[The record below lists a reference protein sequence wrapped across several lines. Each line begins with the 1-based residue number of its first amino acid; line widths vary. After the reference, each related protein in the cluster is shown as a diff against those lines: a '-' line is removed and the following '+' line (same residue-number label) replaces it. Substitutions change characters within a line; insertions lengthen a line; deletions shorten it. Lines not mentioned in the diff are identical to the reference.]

1 MMPHRVPARRTTRPG
16 CGRLRVGIGAV
27 GSAACAGA
35 VTGSVPFIAYNAQIP
50 RADPLGDPFPER
62 APLFRFL
69 HAADIHLDSPLQG
82 LERYPDAP
90 VEAVRAAPRRAFEGL
105 VDLAIEERVAFV
117 LLAGD
122 LYDGD
127 WKDYN
132 TGLFFVAQMRRLAE
146 AGIPVFLVSGNHDA
160 ASQITKRL
168 TLPPNVHHFASRR
181 PETVELPALD
191 VALHGQSFASRR
203 VSDDLAAGFPPADGA
218 RFEIGLLHTSLDG
231 RPGHASYAPCTV
243 EGLRAKGYAYWA
255 LGHVH
260 QREIVARDPW
270 IVFPGNLQGR
280 HARET
285 GGKGATL
292 VGVEHGRIVEVA
304 HRDLDVVR
312 WCRVELDLSAIE
324 RADDL
329 LELVRTALLE
339 AVEAAGGRLVAARV
353 ALTGATRVHAALAR
367 EPERWL
373 HELRALA
380 TDLGEPGVWL
390 ERVERSTRPHE
401 AAGRRRLRDDALGGL
416 LRRIGDLEALELDF
430 ERASAELAELK
441 RKLPLSLLGDGE
453 PSPAGFAGDATA
465 QDGGAGAEAGRP
477 GSGAAGSGLFA
488 AAGSASDDGVRAER
502 FDPTD
507 EAWLRARLPAV
518 RALLWSRLIE
528 GEGTA

>member
-1 MMPHRVPARRTTRPG
+1 M
-16 CGRLRVGIGAV
+16 
-27 GSAACAGA
+27 
-35 VTGSVPFIAYNAQIP
+35 
-50 RADPLGDPFPER
+50 
-62 APLFRFL
+62 FRFL

-90 VEAVRAAPRRAFEGL
+90 VEAVRAAPRRAFEAL
-105 VDLAIEERVAFV
+105 VDLAIEEGVAFV

-146 AGIPVFLVSGNHDA
+146 ASIPVFLVSGNHDA

-168 TLPPNVHHFASRR
+168 TLPPNVRHFASRR

-191 VALHGQSFASRR
+191 VAIHGQSFASRR
-203 VSDDLAAGFPPADGA
+203 VTDDLAAGFPQTDAA

-231 RPGHASYAPCTV
+231 RPGHARYAPCSV

-260 QREIVARDPW
+260 QREIVGRDPW

-280 HARET
+280 HAREI

-292 VGVEHGRIVEVA
+292 VRVEHGRVVDVA

-312 WCRVELDLSAIE
+312 WCRLELDLGRID
-324 RADDL
+324 RADEM
-329 LELVRTALLE
+329 LELARSALGE
-339 AVEAAGGRLVAARV
+339 AVESAEGRLVAARIV
-353 ALTGATRVHAALAR
+353 LQGSTRAHAGLVR

-380 TDLGEPGVWL
+380 ADWGEPGVWL
-390 ERVERSTRPHE
+390 EQIEQATRPPE
-401 AAGRRRLRDDALGGL
+401 ALGGRRAREDALGGL
-416 LRRIGDLEALELDF
+416 LQRIERLDAGELAL
-430 ERASAELAELK
+430 AHVAAELAELK
-441 RKLPLSLLGDGE
+441 RRLPAPLLGGVD
-453 PSPAGFAGDATA
+453 DAT
-465 QDGGAGAEAGRP
+465 DPGASP
-477 GSGAAGSGLFA
+477 
-488 AAGSASDDGVRAER
+488 DDGVRADR

-518 RALLWSRLIE
+518 RAMLWSKLLD
-528 GEGTA
+528 GEGAM